1 MLVNVSKFSQV
12 ATEKVGVAAVK
23 SARVKEDKTVSVP
36 RRSAG
41 EGAAVLPWGWAS
53 ALGQGLWDLDLWG
66 RP

>member
-41 EGAAVLPWGWAS
+41 EGAVLPWGWAS
-53 ALGQGLWDLDLWG
+53 ALGPGLWDLDLWG